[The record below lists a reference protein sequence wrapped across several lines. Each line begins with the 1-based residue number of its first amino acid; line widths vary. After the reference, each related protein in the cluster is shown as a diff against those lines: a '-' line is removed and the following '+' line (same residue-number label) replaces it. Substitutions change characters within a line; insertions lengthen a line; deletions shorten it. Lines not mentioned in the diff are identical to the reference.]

1 MKDLIRHDFKIAANV
16 LVLRHN
22 QILLARRYQTGYMDG
37 HYSIIGGHLEP
48 GESLRQAAMRELQE
62 EVGLN
67 VSEQNLTFVHLMHH
81 LNDSPRLQVF
91 FLLNLGADEPKI
103 MEPESCD
110 DLRWFDLQALPDNL
124 VPYVREALQ
133 QHTINNTYS
142 EYYL

>member
-16 LVLRHN
+16 LVLRNN
-22 QILLARRYQTGYMDG
+22 QVLLGRRYQTGYMDG

-62 EVGLN
+62 EVGLK
-67 VSEQNLTFVHLMHH
+67 VSEQDLTFVHLMHH

-91 FLLNLGADEPKI
+91 FLLNLDEGEPKI

-110 DLRWFDLQALPDNL
+110 DLRWFDLQALPNNL